1 MQVATEIYS
10 CKPPTRVVVPFV
22 GDLSSNRFLLAT
34 SNITD
39 DNEVWHV
46 FSLFI
51 DRYTLLSITPGRK
64 TSIQSASINIM
75 GRFSD

>member
-39 DNEVWHV
+39 DNEVCGISH
-46 FSLFI
+46 LLI
-51 DRYTLLSITPGRK
+51 YRYTLWSIIHGIK
-64 TSIQSASINIM
+64 TSIQSAFINTM
-75 GRFSD
+75 ARFSD

>member
-39 DNEVWHV
+39 DNEVWHA